1 MATRAPDY
9 TLVGESGDR
18 ERYLVLAHQA
28 GDPFAFTEIVKD
40 HYTALYA
47 HALRKLGDQ
56 RSAEDAVQ
64 DALLRAY
71 KGLNGFSGEYRLGAW
86 LHRIVDNVCADA
98 GSRRVR
104 DARLAER
111 FSLFARDV
119 VPPVDEEVVDVH
131 AVAMVRSAV
140 AELPDT
146 YREALVLRDVMDMEY
161 ADVAEHIGITEE
173 NARARVSRARAALR
187 KMVAPTLPAWVFLA
201 RFARRRAMGATRV
214 AARVSSGLTS
224 AAGQATATA
233 SQVTAAAASAPPE
246 VLAAPTRLA
255 PVVGT
260 LAATAV
266 AAVASVGIPALVTS
280 SHPASAPPAAVA
292 PNSVQVASGPQ
303 FTDAPTTIVGATPI
317 IAGQA
322 PPASTTTSTSTS
334 TTTPAVSTT
343 LAPAVTHAV
352 TGTQAPAAPPIALEP
367 GAPLPRSTIVATEL
381 TVAPQPVGERI
392 TGTAQLQWG
401 VQVRNGHLDT
411 TLNPAKVECNS
422 YFGFTL
428 RWPEGSNPVVQG
440 DVSISGWITD
450 VYNVPGGTA
459 YDFSADMTATGASSF
474 TGAGWFTGE
483 LKVTK
488 QGVSL
493 DGEGWGEGGG
503 AAPAGPG
510 TCPVSTPVS
519 TITAPAL
526 PMTTTTTKTVLP

>member
-111 FSLFARDV
+111 FGLFARDV
-119 VPPVDEEVVDVH
+119 VPPVDEQIVDVH
-131 AVAMVRSAV
+131 AIAMVRSAV

-146 YREALVLRDVMDMEY
+146 YREALVLRDVMDMDY

-187 KMVAPTLPAWVFLA
+187 RLVAPTVPAWVLLT
-201 RFARRRAMGATRV
+201 RFARRRAISATRV
-214 AARVSSGLTS
+214 AAKLTS
-224 AAGQATATA
+224 GMSTAAGQATATA
-233 SQVTAAAASAPPE
+233 SQITAAAASAPPD

-280 SHPASAPPAAVA
+280 SHPSSTPPAAAAQV
-292 PNSVQVASGPQ
+292 VQVASGPQ
-303 FTDAPTTIVGATPI
+303 IVDPRTTIVGATPV
-317 IAGQA
+317 AA
-322 PPASTTTSTSTS
+322 AAVVPTSTTTSSSTSLPTTS
-334 TTTPAVSTT
+334 TTQVPHASHTVTT
-343 LAPAVTHAV
+343 NQVP
-352 TGTQAPAAPPIALEP
+352 PPPPIPLEQ
-367 GAPLPRSTIVATEL
+367 GAPLPLSAVVGTEL
-381 TVAPQPVGERI
+381 TVTPELVGEKV
-392 TGTAQLQWG
+392 TGTALLEWG
-401 VQVRNGHLDT
+401 AQSRPGHLET
-411 TLNPAKVECNS
+411 TLNPTKAECNS

-428 RWPEGSNPVVQG
+428 EWPEGSNPVVQG
-440 DVSISGWITD
+440 DVSITGWITD
-450 VYNVPGGTA
+450 IYNVPGGTA
-459 YDFSADMTATGASSF
+459 YDFSADMTASGPESF

-493 DGEGWGEGGG
+493 DGHGWGAGEGP
-503 AAPAGPG
+503 APAGPG
-510 TCPVSTPVS
+510 ICPTSGSVPA
-519 TITAPAL
+519 IGAPAL
-526 PMTTTTTKTVLP
+526 PTTTTSKTVIP